1 MSLIHELEALQDE
14 RGHLEKEDLRELARR
29 LAVPQYRLQELVSF
43 YPHFRTT
50 PPAPLHVSVC
60 RDMSCHLGGADGL
73 ADRLRDSMVVVASA
87 QYESGETPLVTRI
100 RNAAAVRHDRTDVP
114 ASKMKLEIA
123 KILKQ
128 EGYIRTFKM
137 IEEGPQGTIRIYLK
151 YADDGEP
158 VIHGLRRVSR
168 PGLRVY
174 RGVQELP
181 KVRNGLGVAVISTN
195 RGVVTDEQARGLQVG
210 GEVLCEIW

>member
-1 MSLIHELEALQDE
+1 MSMTDPVA
-14 RGHLEKEDLRELARR
+14 DLL
-29 LAVPQYRLQELVSF
+29 
-43 YPHFRTT
+43 
-50 PPAPLHVSVC
+50 
-60 RDMSCHLGGADGL
+60 
-73 ADRLRDSMVVVASA
+73 
-87 QYESGETPLVTRI
+87 TRI
-100 RNAAAVRHDRTDVP
+100 RNAAAVRHDRMDVP

-158 VIHGLRRVSR
+158 VIHGLRRVSK

-174 RGVQELP
+174 RGVGELP

>member
-1 MSLIHELEALQDE
+1 MSMTDPVS
-14 RGHLEKEDLRELARR
+14 DLL
-29 LAVPQYRLQELVSF
+29 
-43 YPHFRTT
+43 
-50 PPAPLHVSVC
+50 
-60 RDMSCHLGGADGL
+60 
-73 ADRLRDSMVVVASA
+73 
-87 QYESGETPLVTRI
+87 TRI
-100 RNAAAVRHDRTDVP
+100 RNATAVRHDRMDVP

-158 VIHGLRRVSR
+158 VIHGLKRIST
-168 PGLRVY
+168 PGCRVY
-174 RGVQELP
+174 RGVGELP

>member
-1 MSLIHELEALQDE
+1 MSMTDPVS
-14 RGHLEKEDLRELARR
+14 DLL
-29 LAVPQYRLQELVSF
+29 
-43 YPHFRTT
+43 
-50 PPAPLHVSVC
+50 
-60 RDMSCHLGGADGL
+60 
-73 ADRLRDSMVVVASA
+73 
-87 QYESGETPLVTRI
+87 TRI
-100 RNAAAVRHDRTDVP
+100 RNATTVRHDRMDIP
-114 ASKMKLEIA
+114 ASKMKMEIA

-168 PGLRVY
+168 PGRRVY
-174 RGVQELP
+174 RGVGDLP

-195 RGVVTDEQARGLQVG
+195 RGVLTDEQARGLQVG
-210 GEVLCEIW
+210 GEVLCEVW

>member
-1 MSLIHELEALQDE
+1 MSMTDPVS
-14 RGHLEKEDLRELARR
+14 DLL
-29 LAVPQYRLQELVSF
+29 
-43 YPHFRTT
+43 
-50 PPAPLHVSVC
+50 
-60 RDMSCHLGGADGL
+60 
-73 ADRLRDSMVVVASA
+73 
-87 QYESGETPLVTRI
+87 TRI
-100 RNAAAVRHDRTDVP
+100 RNATAVRHDRMDIP

-137 IEEGPQGTIRIYLK
+137 IEEGPQGIIRIYLK

-158 VIHGLRRVSR
+158 VIHGLRRVSK
-168 PGLRVY
+168 PGLRIY
-174 RGVQELP
+174 RKVGELP

-195 RGVVTDEQARGLQVG
+195 RGVVTDEQARSLQVG

>member
-1 MSLIHELEALQDE
+1 MSMTDPVS
-14 RGHLEKEDLRELARR
+14 DLL
-29 LAVPQYRLQELVSF
+29 
-43 YPHFRTT
+43 
-50 PPAPLHVSVC
+50 
-60 RDMSCHLGGADGL
+60 
-73 ADRLRDSMVVVASA
+73 
-87 QYESGETPLVTRI
+87 TRI
-100 RNAAAVRHDRTDVP
+100 RNATSVRHDRMDVP

-137 IEEGPQGTIRIYLK
+137 IEEGPQGTIRLYLK

-168 PGLRVY
+168 PGRRVY
-174 RGVQELP
+174 RGAGELD

>member
-1 MSLIHELEALQDE
+1 MSMTDPVS
-14 RGHLEKEDLRELARR
+14 DLL
-29 LAVPQYRLQELVSF
+29 
-43 YPHFRTT
+43 
-50 PPAPLHVSVC
+50 
-60 RDMSCHLGGADGL
+60 
-73 ADRLRDSMVVVASA
+73 
-87 QYESGETPLVTRI
+87 TRI
-100 RNAAAVRHDRTDVP
+100 RNAASVRHDRADVP

-151 YADDGEP
+151 YADDGES
-158 VIHGLRRVSR
+158 VIHGLKRVST
-168 PGLRVY
+168 PGRRIY

-181 KVRNGLGVAVISTN
+181 KVQNGLGVAVISTN

>member
-1 MSLIHELEALQDE
+1 MSMTDPIS
-14 RGHLEKEDLRELARR
+14 DLL
-29 LAVPQYRLQELVSF
+29 
-43 YPHFRTT
+43 
-50 PPAPLHVSVC
+50 
-60 RDMSCHLGGADGL
+60 
-73 ADRLRDSMVVVASA
+73 
-87 QYESGETPLVTRI
+87 TRI
-100 RNAAAVRHDRTDVP
+100 RNATSVRHDRTDVP

-151 YADDGEP
+151 YADDGES
-158 VIHGLRRVSR
+158 VIHGLRRVSK

-174 RGVQELP
+174 RGVSELP

-195 RGVVTDEQARGLQVG
+195 HGVVTDEQARGLQVG
-210 GEVLCEIW
+210 GEILCEVW

>member
-1 MSLIHELEALQDE
+1 MTDPVS
-14 RGHLEKEDLRELARR
+14 DLL
-29 LAVPQYRLQELVSF
+29 
-43 YPHFRTT
+43 
-50 PPAPLHVSVC
+50 
-60 RDMSCHLGGADGL
+60 
-73 ADRLRDSMVVVASA
+73 
-87 QYESGETPLVTRI
+87 TRI
-100 RNAAAVRHDRTDVP
+100 RNATAVRHDRMDIP

-137 IEEGPQGTIRIYLK
+137 IEEGPQGIIRIYLK

-158 VIHGLRRVSR
+158 VIHGLRRVSK
-168 PGLRVY
+168 PGLRIY
-174 RGVQELP
+174 RKVGELP

-195 RGVVTDEQARGLQVG
+195 RGVVTDEQARSLQVG

>member
-1 MSLIHELEALQDE
+1 MTDPIS
-14 RGHLEKEDLRELARR
+14 DLL
-29 LAVPQYRLQELVSF
+29 
-43 YPHFRTT
+43 
-50 PPAPLHVSVC
+50 
-60 RDMSCHLGGADGL
+60 
-73 ADRLRDSMVVVASA
+73 
-87 QYESGETPLVTRI
+87 TRI
-100 RNAAAVRHDRTDVP
+100 RNAAAVRHDRADVP

-137 IEEGPQGTIRIYLK
+137 IEEGPQGTLRIYLK

-174 RGVQELP
+174 RGVGKLP

-195 RGVVTDEQARGLQVG
+195 RGVVTDEQARSLQVG